1 MASNLVGASMVSID
15 SRPARVRKAA
25 LTDWLRASLVAAR
38 GGEWTRPTE
47 GKVVESLAERR
58 RLGSR
63 EAARCFTRGSR
74 GSREKRRGGGVG
86 GRAQLPV
93 LTLHTTPLV
102 GLVIGC
108 VGLTLFQDLWRY

>member
-1 MASNLVGASMVSID
+1 MVSID

-38 GGEWTRPTE
+38 GGERTRPTE

-74 GSREKRRGGGVG
+74 GSREKRRGGGG
-86 GRAQLPV
+86 GRVQLPV
-93 LTLHTTPLV
+93 LTLHTTPLLW
-102 GLVIGC
+102 LVIGC
-108 VGLTLFQDLWRY
+108 VGFTLFQDLWRY